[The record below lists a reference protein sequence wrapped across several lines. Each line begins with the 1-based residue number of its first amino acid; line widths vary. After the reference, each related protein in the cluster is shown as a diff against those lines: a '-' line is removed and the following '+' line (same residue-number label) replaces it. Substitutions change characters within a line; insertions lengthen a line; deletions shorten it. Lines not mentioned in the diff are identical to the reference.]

1 MRGGQ
6 KSQDPPWNHSWRPWR
21 NRKALVFSSAAP
33 HDHHFSLPIPL
44 ISLWSFNIL
53 TPNRDLVGS
62 FNHVFTL
69 HPYFGKIIKLYLQ
82 RQWRASAWLKRLHS
96 WPRWGDSPVGP
107 WVAKAGCKPPTKNI
121 WIQVGKVWCFIML
134 HSQWVYLIVQRL
146 APNQRVSFFR
156 QSHQTNA
163 SAFLREDTE
172 LAKQRHMRSVECLGI
187 FRWNFGCC
195 RWYSCLAC
203 STLLSKNQQ
212 RLLIVDVKVS
222 QVGRNSAFPQLFQDQ
237 KWRELTYWFYRAHLS
252 TACASDLSGLRN
264 VLFTTL
270 LSDKESLPRESH
282 QSSIFVIQKNSLGLV
297 SPESKILNWLCWVW
311 VGFLAS
317 KLGVWDPL

>member
-21 NRKALVFSSAAP
+21 NGKALVFSSAAP
-33 HDHHFSLPIPL
+33 HDPHLFFTHAAYLWFLCGPL
-44 ISLWSFNIL
+44 KNL

-62 FNHVFTL
+62 FNHFVL
-69 HPYFGKIIKLYLQ
+69 HFILNLENSSSFILDLIFSFLFGLSLVCFPRNLH

-96 WPRWGDSPVGP
+96 WPRWGDNPVGP
-107 WVAKAGCKPPTKNI
+107 WVAKAGCKPPTKTI

-134 HSQWVYLIVQRL
+134 HSQWVYLIVQQL
-146 APNQRVSFFR
+146 APNQPVHVSFFR

-203 STLLSKNQQ
+203 STLLLVSKNQQ
-212 RLLIVDVKVS
+212 RLPIVDVKVS
-222 QVGRNSAFPQLFQDQ
+222 QVGPKFSFSSAFPRSKMKGVNLLILPGPPIHSLCF
-237 KWRELTYWFYRAHLS
+237 WF
-252 TACASDLSGLRN
+252 
-264 VLFTTL
+264 
-270 LSDKESLPRESH
+270 E
-282 QSSIFVIQKNSLGLV
+282 
-297 SPESKILNWLCWVW
+297 WLAERIVHN
-311 VGFLAS
+311 FA
-317 KLGVWDPL
+317 